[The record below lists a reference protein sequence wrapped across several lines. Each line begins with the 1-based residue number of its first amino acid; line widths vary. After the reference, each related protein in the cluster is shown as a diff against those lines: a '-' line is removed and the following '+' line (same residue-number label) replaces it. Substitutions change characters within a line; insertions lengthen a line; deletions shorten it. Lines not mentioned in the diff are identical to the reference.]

1 MAAYYPQSIT
11 SLLNISG
18 VGQVKLRQ
26 YGEAFLDVIVPYC
39 EKHGLKEKP
48 KETMREKSD
57 SNRRYVMV
65 AEAYNSGET
74 VQSLME
80 RYHVTAG
87 TILDH
92 LARYLAAGNKLRDG
106 EDLRTLTPVTAEQ
119 KRAVFELLD
128 ELSPTFLKPV
138 YDRLNGALNYDDLK
152 ILRMLYLI
160 SKQE

>member
-1 MAAYYPQSIT
+1 
-11 SLLNISG
+11 
-18 VGQVKLRQ
+18 
-26 YGEAFLDVIVPYC
+26 
-39 EKHGLKEKP
+39 
-48 KETMREKSD
+48 
-57 SNRRYVMV
+57 MV

-160 SKQE
+160 SRQE